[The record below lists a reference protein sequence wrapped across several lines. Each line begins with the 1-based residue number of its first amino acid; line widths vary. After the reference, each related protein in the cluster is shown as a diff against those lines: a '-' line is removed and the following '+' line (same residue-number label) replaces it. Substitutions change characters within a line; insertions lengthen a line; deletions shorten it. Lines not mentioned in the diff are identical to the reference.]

1 MNVEIG
7 TKAAQFSEKEY
18 INGIFL
24 AVYRCSLWPILRSLP
39 GHNNH
44 GGGGGYLKAPAALS
58 LPLKSE
64 GGRLSA
70 DSPDPAKKKGGRR
83 PATKVEEE
91 EMERGE
97 GGMEGQ
103 PPKKRGKGKG
113 KAVSSKGDAT
123 GPKRV
128 FVCPHCQVRNFFF
141 FQICLIFISSWRS
154 PWSL

>member
-1 MNVEIG
+1 V
-7 TKAAQFSEKEY
+7 
-18 INGIFL
+18 
-24 AVYRCSLWPILRSLP
+24 
-39 GHNNH
+39 
-44 GGGGGYLKAPAALS
+44 ALS

-128 FVCPHCQVRNFFF
+128 FVCPHCQVRNFCFLPNLFHVYFF
-141 FQICLIFISSWRS
+141 MRVPMKFIIFVYTLSQMYI
-154 PWSL
+154 